1 VNQRGICK
9 KSPLTRQE
17 NYAQKL
23 INQNSQLKFMSVISY
38 QEKQNFENFLQEML
52 TSDWIYLA

>member
-1 VNQRGICK
+1 M
-9 KSPLTRQE
+9 TRQE

-23 INQNSQLKFMSVISY
+23 INQNSRLKFTFVINI